1 MILFINTSKVG
12 KLDVFLI
19 KDNNSRAQ
27 LSLAGNYKV
36 SENLLK
42 LIDKLLENNNI
53 TKKQL
58 KGIICIAG
66 PGPFTSLRI
75 AVTIAN
81 TLAYT
86 LKIPVVD
93 VIDDQEHNNEKLI
106 EIGLNLINKQQV
118 GTYIKPFYDKE
129 ANIT

>member
-1 MILFINTSKVG
+1 MILYINTSSPDEI
-12 KLDVFLI
+12 DVFLI
-19 KDNNSRAQ
+19 KDNSIKNQ

-42 LIDKLLENNNI
+42 LIDKLLAKNKLNKE
-53 TKKQL
+53 QL
-58 KGIICIAG
+58 QGIICVAG

-86 LKIPVVD
+86 LQIPVID
-93 VIDDQEHNNEKLI
+93 VINDQDYDNKKLI
-106 EIGLNLINKQQV
+106 EIGIGLLNKQKV
-118 GTYIKPFYDKE
+118 GVYIKPFYNKE